1 MLLLIVLL
9 AAEYYRSPPGGHI
22 VPKEEIAFLDW
33 LAAENDEP
41 VRLINLPM
49 NRGSSKTYIFH
60 QTIGGFPQVEG
71 LATRTPPS
79 AYDYIRANLVLN
91 AWHSRKSLI
100 CTVENRYD
108 YLAAVG
114 QLRDDGFSHVVL
126 HYSLLKPDT
135 IEGSFSGLEPA
146 YEDEFVA
153 IYSLKGFSSSCS

>member
-1 MLLLIVLL
+1 M
-9 AAEYYRSPPGGHI
+9 
-22 VPKEEIAFLDW
+22 
-33 LAAENDEP
+33 
-41 VRLINLPM
+41 
-49 NRGSSKTYIFH
+49 
-60 QTIGGFPQVEG
+60 EG

-100 CTVENRYD
+100 CTAENRDD

-135 IEGSFSGLEPA
+135 IEGSFSSLEPA
-146 YEDEFVA
+146 HEDKFVA

>member
-1 MLLLIVLL
+1 
-9 AAEYYRSPPGGHI
+9 
-22 VPKEEIAFLDW
+22 
-33 LAAENDEP
+33 
-41 VRLINLPM
+41 M
-49 NRGSSKTYIFH
+49 NRGNSKQYLLH
-60 QTIGGFPQVEG
+60 QTLSGYPQVEG
-71 LATRTPPS
+71 LATRTPTS

-91 AWHSRKSLI
+91 AWHSLKSLI
-100 CTVENRYD
+100 CTAENREE

-146 YEDEFVA
+146 YEDKFVA